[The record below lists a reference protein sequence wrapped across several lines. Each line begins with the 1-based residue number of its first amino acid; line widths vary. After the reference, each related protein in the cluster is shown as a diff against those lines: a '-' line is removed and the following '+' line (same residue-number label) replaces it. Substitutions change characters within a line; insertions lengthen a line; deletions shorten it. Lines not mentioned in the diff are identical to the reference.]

1 MTVSD
6 LDTELRRSA
15 EATVESILG
24 TARAEAERLRTEAD
38 QRIESR
44 RTEVRRD
51 REAAH
56 GAEARVAVAAARHA
70 AMGSVLLARTRL
82 VDRVLERARSLLPEA
97 AQSEAYGSTLGAE
110 LEEAL
115 QFVDGDGAV
124 VRCTLALADAVVA
137 ALRSRPEVSAQPSN
151 ELGTGFIVVGAGE
164 AVHVD
169 GRLET
174 RLDRLASAL
183 AIQIHAR
190 VEEL

>member
-24 TARAEAERLRTEAD
+24 TARAEAERLRAEAD
-38 QRIESR
+38 HRIESR

-56 GAEARVAVAAARHA
+56 GAEARVAIAAARHA

-97 AQSEAYGSTLGAE
+97 AQTEAYAKTLGGE
-110 LEEAL
+110 LAEAL
-115 QFVDGDGAV
+115 QFVDGGGAV
-124 VRCTLALADAVVA
+124 VRCTVDLADAVRD
-137 ALRSRPEVSAQPSN
+137 ALRGRPEVSVEPTT

-164 AVHVD
+164 SVLVD
-169 GRLET
+169 GRLES
-174 RLDRLASAL
+174 RLDRLGSAL
-183 AIQIHAR
+183 AIRILAHL
-190 VEEL
+190 EEL